1 MCLMVEIVCQEYDV
15 VLTTFVA
22 THYQA
27 MIPMALY
34 YDLPSGL
41 IGLLAFKDY
50 TGLIDLLCMLPMQF
64 SSP

>member
-22 THYQA
+22 THYQP
-27 MIPMALY
+27 MIPVALY
-34 YDLPSGL
+34 YDLPFRL

-50 TGLIDLLCMLPMQF
+50 TKQFHSKFLDLLY
-64 SSP
+64 S